1 MYKRQAEADSW
12 WLAPVGVAEP
22 ARDELVIKLALA
34 IATPTVDP
42 YAVIQ
47 TQRGATMRH
56 LQELTR
62 LKVALTAPLTAPP
75 ATIGVDPELLVL
87 EHRLFAVEAQ
97 LRWLDHAE
105 ASLAANPAARHTHPA
120 TPTTQSAPISGTTT
134 RATAPPISHP
144 AHTVPTGGTP

>member
-1 MYKRQAEADSW
+1 M
-12 WLAPVGVAEP
+12 
-22 ARDELVIKLALA
+22 
-34 IATPTVDP
+34 
-42 YAVIQ
+42 IQ

-62 LKVALTAPLTAPP
+62 LKLALTAPVDAPP
-75 ATIGVDPELLVL
+75 ASIGVDPELLVL

-105 ASLAANPAARHTHPA
+105 ASLAA
-120 TPTTQSAPISGTTT
+120 QSVSPVVQ
-134 RATAPPISHP
+134 P

>member
-1 MYKRQAEADSW
+1 M
-12 WLAPVGVAEP
+12 
-22 ARDELVIKLALA
+22 
-34 IATPTVDP
+34 
-42 YAVIQ
+42 IQ

-105 ASLAANPAARHTHPA
+105 ASLAANPAARHTHA
-120 TPTTQSAPISGTTT
+120 AAPTTQSPPINGATT
-134 RATAPPISHP
+134 RISATPSHP